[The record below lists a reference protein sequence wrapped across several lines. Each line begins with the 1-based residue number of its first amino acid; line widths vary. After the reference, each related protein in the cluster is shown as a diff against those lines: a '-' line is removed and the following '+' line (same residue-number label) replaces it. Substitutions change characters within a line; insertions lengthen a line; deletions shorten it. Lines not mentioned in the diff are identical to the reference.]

1 MKFLILW
8 AIVIIADFMLE
19 FRFEFIWP
27 FWLLLRSVHD
37 SFKYKGLVSRFIFGN
52 WPLLANGCLHPD
64 VPLPE
69 QLRLDGVNS
78 NGSRVNMQIS
88 NCSLPLFLPLSLQAF
103 SVLFV
108 CIAITSDLI
117 CLFFIPVHW
126 LFFAAS
132 TYVWVQY
139 VWHTGEEAVQIES
152 IHINAFNSRVS
163 L

>member
-69 QLRLDGVNS
+69 QFRLDGVNS

-88 NCSLPLFLPLSLQAF
+88 NCSLPLSIVAGILGSVRVHSHNLRSHMFIFYTSPLA
-103 SVLFV
+103 VLRRQH
-108 CIAITSDLI
+108 IRL
-117 CLFFIPVHW
+117 
-126 LFFAAS
+126 
-132 TYVWVQY
+132 
-139 VWHTGEEAVQIES
+139 GAV
-152 IHINAFNSRVS
+152 RVAHR
-163 L
+163 